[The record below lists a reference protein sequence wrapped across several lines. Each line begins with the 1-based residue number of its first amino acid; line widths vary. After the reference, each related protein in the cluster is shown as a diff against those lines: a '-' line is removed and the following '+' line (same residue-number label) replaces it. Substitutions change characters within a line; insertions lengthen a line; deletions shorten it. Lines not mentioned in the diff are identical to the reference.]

1 MKLYE
6 ITKELQEIEEM
17 YNLTYNEE
25 TGELIEEQY
34 DIVKAKEDKMKEL
47 LSQKSD
53 SIIKY
58 IKNLD
63 SDIKSLKEEEDRLS
77 KLRKKIEKKKE
88 WLKSYVMFNMSKLG
102 YNRIETKYGIMF
114 TKKTTST
121 IVDENVIPKD
131 TRYWSTEITNKFDKN
146 KIKKLLEEGEEIKGA
161 YLQENTSLTVK

>member
-6 ITKELQEIEEM
+6 ITKELQEIDEM
-17 YNLTYNEE
+17 YKLTYDEE

-47 LSQKSD
+47 LSEKAD

-63 SDIKSLKEEEDRLS
+63 ADIKSLKEEEERLAQ
-77 KLRKKIEKKKE
+77 LRKKIDKKKE

-102 YNRIETKYGIMF
+102 YDKVETKYG
-114 TKKTTST
+114 TLSTRKSTST

-131 TRYWSTEITNKFDKN
+131 KRYWSVETTNKFDKN

-161 YLQENTSLTVK
+161 YLQKNISLIVK